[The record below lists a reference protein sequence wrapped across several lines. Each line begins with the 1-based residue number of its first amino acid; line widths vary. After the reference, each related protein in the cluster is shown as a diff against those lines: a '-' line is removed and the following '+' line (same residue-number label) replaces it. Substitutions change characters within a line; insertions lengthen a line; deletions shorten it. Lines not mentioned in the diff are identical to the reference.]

1 MTPHSSDTAGSRPRI
16 EGEREAEV
24 LQATLDVL
32 TDVGYDRLTMDA
44 VASAARAGKAT
55 LYRRWASKE
64 ALVMDA
70 ICSQKSDHTIP
81 DTGHVRDDLIA
92 LHCGLGGFGNAQGLS
107 VLGAVLTA
115 MSRDQEFAA
124 AWRRDYVGPKLAAS
138 RAVLERARDRGEIS
152 ADVDLDLL
160 SPALAGIVLHRV
172 FILGDKATPEL
183 VVRVIDQVIL
193 PALMHPSTR
202 S

>member
-1 MTPHSSDTAGSRPRI
+1 MPQQSHETAGSRPRI

-24 LQATLDVL
+24 LEATLRVL
-32 TDVGYDRLTMDA
+32 AEVGYHRLTMDA

-55 LYRRWASKE
+55 LYRRWSSKQ
-64 ALVMDA
+64 ALVMEA
-70 ICSQKSDHTIP
+70 ICSQKSDHSLP
-81 DTGHVRDDLIA
+81 DTGNLRDDLVA
-92 LHCGLGGFGNAQGLS
+92 LHCGLGGFGDAQGLS

-115 MSRDQEFAA
+115 MSTDQEFAA

-152 ADVDLDLL
+152 AEVDLDLL
-160 SPALAGIVLHRV
+160 APALPGIVLHRV
-172 FILGDKATPEL
+172 FILGDRATPEL

-193 PALMHPSTR
+193 PALTHRSTG

>member
-1 MTPHSSDTAGSRPRI
+1 MPEHAHETTGSRPRI

-24 LQATLDVL
+24 LDATLAVL
-32 TDVGYDRLTMDA
+32 AEVGYDRLTMDA

-55 LYRRWASKE
+55 LYRRWSSKQ

-70 ICSQKSDHTIP
+70 ICSQKSEHSLP
-81 DTGHVRDDLIA
+81 DTGNVRDDLIA

-115 MSRDQEFAA
+115 MATDQEFAA

-138 RAVLERARDRGEIS
+138 RTVLERARDRGEIS
-152 ADVDLDLL
+152 ADADLDLL

-183 VVRVIDQVIL
+183 VVRVIDQIIL
-193 PALMHPSTR
+193 PALTHGSTR